1 MKRILRLLLAALAVG
16 TPASPAPAAAQARTA
31 PELLL
36 RLDDI
41 GMNHSVNMAVEEF
54 ARRGIPFSTSV
65 LVVAPWY
72 QEAVAILKQHPH
84 VSVGV
89 HLALNSEWRGY
100 RWGPVLGREAVPSLV
115 DSVGYFTASTATF
128 LRARYNLGE
137 VERELSAQVER
148 ALRSGLKIDYVDSH
162 MGTALATPE
171 LRAVVE
177 RVAGKYGLGI
187 SRYFGE
193 GYHTM
198 FDTPIEQKK
207 PRLLAHVRALKPGA
221 PNLVVAHVTRS
232 TPEMDVLRDENNAA
246 QNTAAGVPLASRHRQ
261 AELETLLSAELGALV
276 REGQVRPVTYRD
288 LIARNGLRGMRRP

>member
-1 MKRILRLLLAALAVG
+1 MKRILLLLLAALAVG
-16 TPASPAPAAAQARTA
+16 TPVSPAPAAAQARTA
-31 PELLL
+31 PELL
-36 RLDDI
+36 LDDI

-72 QEAVAILKQHPH
+72 QEVVAILKQHPH

-89 HLALNSEWRGY
+89 HLALNSEWKGY

-115 DSVGYFTASTATF
+115 DSVGCFTPSTATF
-128 LRARYNLGE
+128 LKTRYDLGE

-148 ALRSGLKIDYVDSH
+148 ALRSGLKIAYVDYH
-162 MGTALATPE
+162 TGTAVATPE

-177 RVAGKYGLGI
+177 RVAKKYGLGV

-198 FDTPIEQKK
+198 FDTPIDQKK
-207 PRLLAHVRALKPGA
+207 PQFLAHLRALKPGA
-221 PNLVVAHVTRS
+221 PNLVWFTSPARPRRWTCSATRT
-232 TPEMDVLRDENNAA
+232 TPRR
-246 QNTAAGVPLASRHRQ
+246 TRRQ
-261 AELETLLSAELGALV
+261 AF
-276 REGQVRPVTYRD
+276 R
-288 LIARNGLRGMRRP
+288 